1 MIDFNTFVKRIDQ
14 LERFVRI
21 QAQKTLKKQGQDI
34 IKMMRG
40 QHHAGLNRE
49 GKQMQSG
56 YSTGYGKRRKKSGLQ
71 TKFVDLH
78 FTGKYHK
85 SLKVVSQKNGVDVS
99 STEPYAH
106 YLRGNFPGMAGLTPK
121 NADDM
126 SEVIAD
132 ILAPKIKKFLIR

>member
-1 MIDFNTFVKRIDQ
+1 MIQLETFVKRVGQ

-21 QAQKTLKKQGQDI
+21 QAQKTLKAQGPEI
-34 IKMMRG
+34 IKMVRE

-56 YSTGYGKRRKKSGLQ
+56 YSTPYGKRRKKLGLQ

-85 SLKVVSQKNGVDVS
+85 SLKVVDQKKGVDVS

-106 YLRGNFPGMAGLTPK
+106 YLRGNFPGMAGVTPK
-121 NADDM
+121 NADVLT
-126 SEVIAD
+126 EKIAN